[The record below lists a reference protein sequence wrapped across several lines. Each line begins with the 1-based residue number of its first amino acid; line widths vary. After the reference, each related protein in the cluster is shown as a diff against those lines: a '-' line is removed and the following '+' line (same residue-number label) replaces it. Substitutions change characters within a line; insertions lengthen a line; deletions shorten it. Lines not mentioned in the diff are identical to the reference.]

1 MAEVGPVPCEGLVVE
16 KTCSYDLVD
25 GAGSCP
31 LKGSASILYWT
42 LSFCLTSLCIMG
54 SSFIHLIRT
63 GSNEF
68 F

>member
-31 LKGSASILYWT
+31 LKGSASIL
-42 LSFCLTSLCIMG
+42 
-54 SSFIHLIRT
+54 
-63 GSNEF
+63 
-68 F
+68 